1 MKRLLVPDK
10 VHQKSQFAVEM
21 ASCQS
26 QLVVSKQE
34 CKKKKGKKLEVSAFV
49 SHCLSN
55 AGLAGRSREKNPGKK
70 ALSRSEKCFSFHFLL
85 FWVKCCGASRAKLR
99 LVGN

>member
-34 CKKKKGKKLEVSAFV
+34 CKKKWEETGSFCFRES
-49 SHCLSN
+49 LSEQC
-55 AGLAGRSREKNPGKK
+55 RPCWS
-70 ALSRSEKCFSFHFLL
+70 
-85 FWVKCCGASRAKLR
+85 
-99 LVGN
+99 